1 MRLNNLQQP
10 IISGFNAASTA
21 QEIIRGI
28 DFEQIE
34 YRYDEPATIRGVKP
48 YFIDRE
54 NAKVME
60 IKRRNA
66 GLQIRCRII
75 HF

>member
-1 MRLNNLQQP
+1 MIQNINPLQYLVH
-10 IISGFNAASTA
+10 SGFNAVSTA

-54 NAKVME
+54 NAERLWKLSEEMLGFKFDTE
-60 IKRRNA
+60 
-66 GLQIRCRII
+66 
-75 HF
+75 